1 MQVIFMDES
10 TRHKKIYRLLYHL
23 IKWPVQATFGYT
35 HEKDTLD
42 EPTLVVSNHVT
53 DVDFFFVALGLQGSH
68 TYFVASDHMMRWGWL
83 SKVIN
88 WLVAPIARR
97 KGTTAMDTAM
107 TMMRK
112 LRAGHSV
119 CVFGEGESSWNGQ
132 SIPIYPATAT
142 LAKVSGKPLKT
153 FRIEGGH
160 LSLPRWGKGLRRGRV
175 HGHVVNTYTPEQLK
189 AMTPD
194 EINAA
199 INRDIYEDA
208 WERQKKNPVR
218 YRCGRRA
225 EAIETALF
233 LCPQC
238 KRIGT
243 VHGQKNH
250 VLCDCGFKVELTE
263 YGTFAPAEPF
273 ENIAQWDKWQ
283 HECLKNGDY
292 APETKLFDEQMTL
305 YRLSE
310 EEGKEQLAQGTLL
323 LDQDVLWFADHRF
336 ELAKIS
342 HLALIQ
348 KRVVVLT
355 YGDGYY
361 EIRADQPRCLRKY
374 LAAWNNYRDS
384 VTKGA

>member
-1 MQVIFMDES
+1 MDVS
-10 TRHKKIYRLLYHL
+10 KRHRIIYRLLYHL
-23 IKWPVQATFGYT
+23 IKWPVRALFGYSC
-35 HEKDTLD
+35 ENDRLD

-53 DVDFFFVALGLQGSH
+53 DVDFFFVAIGLQGSH
-68 TYFVASDHMMRWGWL
+68 TYFVASDHIFRLGWV
-83 SKVIN
+83 SHVIN

-119 CVFGEGESSWNGQ
+119 CVFGEGESTWNGQ
-132 SIPIYPATAT
+132 NIPIYPATAT
-142 LAKVSGKPLKT
+142 LARVSGKPLKT

-160 LSLPRWGKGLRRGRV
+160 LTMPRWGKGIRRGRI

-189 AMTPD
+189 TMTPD
-194 EINAA
+194 EINEA

-208 WERQKKNPVR
+208 WERQKQQPVR
-218 YRCGRRA
+218 YRSRKRA

-233 LCPQC
+233 LCPKC

-243 VHGQKNH
+243 VYGKRHE
-250 VLCDCGFKVELTE
+250 VLCDCGFHVDMTE
-263 YGTFAPAEPF
+263 YGTFEPAEPF

-283 HECLKNGDY
+283 MECLKNGDY
-292 APETKLFDEQMTL
+292 APETKLADEQMTL

-310 EEGKEQLAQGTLL
+310 EKGKEQLAQGTLL
-323 LDQDVLWFADHRF
+323 LEDDALQLGDYRF
-336 ELAKIS
+336 ELARIS

-348 KRVVVLT
+348 KRVIVLSCE
-355 YGDGYY
+355 GQYY
-361 EIRADQPRCLRKY
+361 EIRAQKPRCLRKY
-374 LAAWNNYRDS
+374 LAAWQNHLNS
-384 VTKGA
+384 GAKGA